1 MLPKQY
7 LDELFEYRDGSLY
20 WKKARSNI
28 VKVGDKV
35 GCMSGNGYL
44 DVRVDRKL
52 LKVHRVVFVMHH
64 GYEPKMLDHINA
76 DKTDNR
82 IENLRECVSAEN
94 VRNRPLNKNNT
105 TGSKGVV
112 YNKRRGKYMVRVSEK
127 YLGYY
132 EDLEL
137 ADLVATMAR
146 EKYHGKFARHC

>member
-1 MLPKQY
+1 MLTKQY
-7 LDELFEYRDGSLY
+7 LDELFDYRDGSLY
-20 WKKARSNI
+20 WKKSRSNI

-44 DVRVDRKL
+44 DVRVDGKL
-52 LKVHRVVFVMHH
+52 LKVHRIIFVMHH

-112 YNKRRGKYMVRVSEK
+112 FNKRRGKYMVRVSEK